1 MNLFLED
8 NSMNTKIIAL
18 RGTIFTQRIQLDNNA
33 LTKLL
38 PLFEGFS
45 VEMVPVGNDVP
56 FPVPV
61 SFNWSL
67 VTPTKD
73 CRITFGNS
81 TIDIVK
87 TQNVEFSKAVISDFT
102 QFCKSSYL
110 SILSQFG
117 NIVSRMAIAPTL
129 KVELANN
136 DEFIALTEKIASVQ
150 KFKNTPIG
158 SMAFSDVYRVKEEI
172 CGSQI
177 LINYLSNFNAS
188 ENYEGGEGMV
198 IKEVVFSSDINTF
211 QLSHNE
217 FHSEH
222 IQDFFTKV
230 DSWFFEFYRFYFA

>member
-1 MNLFLED
+1 
-8 NSMNTKIIAL
+8 MNTKIIAL
-18 RGTIFTQRIQLDNNA
+18 RGTIFTQRILLDNNS

-38 PLFEGFS
+38 PLFEGFA
-45 VEMVPVGNDVP
+45 VEMVPVSNDVP

-67 VTPTKD
+67 VTPAKD

-87 TQNVEFSKAVISDFT
+87 TLNIEFSEEVISEFT
-102 QFCKSSYL
+102 TFCKNSYL
-110 SILSQFG
+110 AILSQFG

-129 KVELANN
+129 KIELADN
-136 DEFIALTEKIASVQ
+136 DEFIALTEKMASVQ
-150 KFKNTPIG
+150 RFKNTPIG
-158 SMAFSDVYRVKEEI
+158 TMSFSDVYRVKEDI

-177 LINYLSNFNAS
+177 LINYLSNFNAT
-188 ENYEGGEGMV
+188 ENFEGGDGTT
-198 IKEVVFSSDINTF
+198 IKEVIFSSDINTF

-222 IQDFFTKV
+222 IDDFFTKV
-230 DSWFFEFYRFYFA
+230 DSWYFDFYRFYFA